1 MAYVEAGY
9 PSANLR
15 AQELADKLTAEFT
28 CAKDKARVLSLVD
41 TDLTQLPELLCKYP
55 K

>member
-15 AQELADKLTAEFT
+15 AQELADKVAAEFICT
-28 CAKDKARVLSLVD
+28 KDKAKVLSLAD
-41 TDLTQLPELLCKYP
+41 TDFTQLPELLCKYP
-55 K
+55 E